1 MRARY
6 LSGEIWPEIILP
18 VVALSQQCQD
28 FFLDCAGNPG
38 DLLGPVRDAGVPH
51 MTKDVTALLGYI
63 FVVTVVNPL
72 GTQRVAPSSFALLHA
87 SVPQEQFAS

>member
-1 MRARY
+1 
-6 LSGEIWPEIILP
+6 
-18 VVALSQQCQD
+18 
-28 FFLDCAGNPG
+28 
-38 DLLGPVRDAGVPH
+38 